1 MIQPEQIACLMGVAK
16 VEESLKDWWRVI
28 RFGFWKIVGIL
39 YEISSLP
46 FGFLVFS
53 CVHLC

>member
-1 MIQPEQIACLMGVAK
+1 MGVAK